1 VERDASG
8 VTKAV
13 MFGDLSGFTA
23 LTEAHGDGGAAD
35 VAGRFFDLAAGVL
48 PEDARV
54 VKTIGDAVMI
64 VADDSRSG
72 LDAALGVL
80 RAVGRE
86 EAFPGVRIGLNA
98 GPIVER
104 VGDVFGATV
113 NAAAR
118 LTEHAHVGQLL
129 TTRALA
135 SLVAEA
141 DQVAVTAL
149 GPTHLKNIGDPIEI
163 FLIEDELRCPTVEV
177 LDPVCRMYVDADDA
191 PARLPW
197 GERIWLF
204 CSFEC
209 ATKFSANPERYT
221 AG

>member
-1 VERDASG
+1 MGGSK
-8 VTKAV
+8 KAV
-13 MFGDLSGFTA
+13 MFGDLAGFTA

-35 VAGRFFDLAAGVL
+35 VAGRFFDLAASVL
-48 PEDARV
+48 PDGAKV

-64 VADDSRSG
+64 VSDDARAG
-72 LDAALGVL
+72 LDAALSVL
-80 RAVGRE
+80 RVVGRE
-86 EAFPGVRIGLNA
+86 EAFPGIRIGLNV

-104 VGDVFGATV
+104 GGDVFGATV

-129 TTRALA
+129 ITRPLA
-135 SLVAEA
+135 PLLVEA
-141 DQVAVTAL
+141 DRVTVTAL
-149 GPTHLKNIGDPIEI
+149 GPTRLKNIGEPIEI
-163 FLIEDELRCPTVEV
+163 FWVEDDFRRPSAQV